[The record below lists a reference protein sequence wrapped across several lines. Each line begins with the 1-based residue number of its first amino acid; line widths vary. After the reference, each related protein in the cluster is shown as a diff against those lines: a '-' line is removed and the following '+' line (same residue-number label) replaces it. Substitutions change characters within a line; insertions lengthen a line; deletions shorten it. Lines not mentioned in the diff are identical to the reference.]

1 MFKTLQAT
9 VNNFDMDE
17 LFPADPWTRKKNEQV
32 KTEFDLLV
40 LSAALYRL
48 RKVASKDTSMNHIH
62 TMSLTDTQLP
72 KYVTPEDYDFAE
84 TIKEHFGQK
93 LFVLKLKNTNLTN
106 FREDLNSFLHS
117 NWHTDTSG
125 VFIYPERFL
134 GLAYKLPYLYD
145 YDMQMKEVF
154 DSDYCDIKG
163 PNALRDEKSLTHI
176 KTIVQNR
183 KHNNNTEYWFSDEK
197 NNRVM
202 ILVEKHNPLK
212 SVFDYLVQEPIKVKG
227 KFEMR
232 MKDSQH
238 YYSTPVWEVVI

>member
-17 LFPADPWTRKKNEQV
+17 LFSADPWTRKKNEQV
-32 KTEFDLLV
+32 KIEFDLLV

-117 NWHTDTSG
+117 SWHTDTSG

-134 GLAYKLPYLYD
+134 GLAYKLPYLYE

-163 PNALRDEKSLTHI
+163 PNALRDEKSLTH
-176 KTIVQNR
+176 
-183 KHNNNTEYWFSDEK
+183 NNNTEYWFSDEK

-202 ILVEKHNPLK
+202 IVVEKHNPLK
-212 SVFDYLVQEPIKVKG
+212 SVFDYLVQEPVKVKG

-232 MKDSQH
+232 MKDSQQ